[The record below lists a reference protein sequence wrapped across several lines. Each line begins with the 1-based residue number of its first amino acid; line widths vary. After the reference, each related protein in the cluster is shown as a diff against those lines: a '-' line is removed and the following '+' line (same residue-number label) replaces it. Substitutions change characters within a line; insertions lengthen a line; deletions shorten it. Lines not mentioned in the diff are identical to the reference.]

1 MQKRWTIK
9 NFFLGYGFL
18 EDLFYH
24 KSYLFLK
31 NVGFAIYN
39 FLMLFTFYKLKTL
52 RNFGSFKCYNRN
64 IVVNWQRVADT
75 SVSLSFRQ
83 RKQKWDILAIL
94 KRCKHV

>member
-1 MQKRWTIK
+1 
-9 NFFLGYGFL
+9 
-18 EDLFYH
+18 
-24 KSYLFLK
+24 
-31 NVGFAIYN
+31 
-39 FLMLFTFYKLKTL
+39 MLFTFYKLKTL